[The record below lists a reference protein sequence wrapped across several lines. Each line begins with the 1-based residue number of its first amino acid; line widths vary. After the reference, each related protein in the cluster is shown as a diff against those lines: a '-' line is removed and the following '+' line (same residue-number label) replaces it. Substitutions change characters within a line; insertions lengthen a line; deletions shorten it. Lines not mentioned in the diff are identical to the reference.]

1 MAKKVLIVDDEEDV
15 RTYLNSLLSNNGY
28 ETEMAEDG
36 EDAFRKVKEF
46 GPNIVILDII
56 MPNQSGVGFYRN
68 LKKSEIYS
76 DIPVIIL
83 SGVTAY
89 KDFFARERGGL
100 PKPQEFVEKPF
111 STKELLSKIEVCVK

>member
-15 RTYLNSLLSNNGY
+15 RTYLNSLLRNNGY

-46 GPNIVILDII
+46 NPNVVILDII

-68 LKKSEIYS
+68 LKKNEVYN

-100 PKPQEFVEKPF
+100 PKPQEFIEKPF
-111 STKELLSKIEVCVK
+111 ATEDLLSKVEACVK

>member
-36 EDAFRKVKEF
+36 EDAFRKVKKF
-46 GPNIVILDII
+46 GPNLVILDII

-111 STKELLSKIEVCVK
+111 STNDLLSKVEVCVK

>member
-15 RTYLNSLLSNNGY
+15 RTYLNSLLINNGY

-46 GPNIVILDII
+46 SPNIVILDII

-68 LKKSEIYS
+68 LKKSEVYS
-76 DIPVIIL
+76 DIPVIVL

-100 PKPQEFVEKPF
+100 PKPQEFHGSLMRKLR
-111 STKELLSKIEVCVK
+111 SDC